1 MISLPISRN
10 VVSHERSRC
19 SPLPWRNDRFPSD
32 RKESLPSGRFSRG
45 YPSQQPA
52 VLSPAKK
59 YGVRSEAVQDDTCH
73 LVLDLGAHL

>member
-1 MISLPISRN
+1 ML
-10 VVSHERSRC
+10 
-19 SPLPWRNDRFPSD
+19 PLPSRNDRFPSD

-52 VLSPAKK
+52 VLSLAKK

-73 LVLDLGAHL
+73 LILDLGAHL